1 MHKTFSGKNLLV
13 LAAVALS
20 LSACKNGSLFGKK
33 KNSSSVTGWNYDDKN
48 MGNYHVAKMKYPKA
62 GPGLVFVQGGTF
74 VMGATE
80 EDVMADWNNVP
91 KRVTVN
97 SFFIDKT

>member
-1 MHKTFSGKNLLV
+1 MPASMKFSNVLLMAATI
-13 LAAVALS
+13 AAVS
-20 LSACKNGSLFGKK
+20 SCKNGSIFSKK
-33 KNSSSVTGWNYDDKN
+33 KEKSGSTGWAYNDKN
-48 MGNYHVAKMKYPKA
+48 QGGFGVAKPKDIKA

-74 VMGATE
+74 VMGATD

-97 SFFIDKT
+97 SFIIDKT